1 MKKSRKKL
9 KGMTLIEMIISIAIF
24 AMMGSLLVLV
34 GMHIDSANKA
44 SNSLR
49 NKIVEESPYAANHV
63 MKFPDSAGGPE
74 KDISTANIT
83 ITIEQDDITGVFE
96 NEEYIDPNDHSKG
109 THKVQ
114 YNLDTK
120 VDMTAKKY
128 QTRDVLLEGK
138 TPTQKNEILNGA
150 NSNLDLEFFEI
161 DPLP

>member
-63 MKFPDSAGGPE
+63 TKYNDSTNTL
-74 KDISTANIT
+74 KDISTANLAIT
-83 ITIEQDDITGVFE
+83 VEQDDIPGVFE
-96 NEEYIDPNDHSKG
+96 NEEYIDPNDPSKG

-114 YNLDTK
+114 YNLNTK

-128 QTRDVLLEGK
+128 QTRDVLLDGK

-150 NSNLDLEFFEI
+150 NSNLNLEFFEI
-161 DPLP
+161 DDLP

>member
-63 MKFPDSAGGPE
+63 TKYNDSTNTL
-74 KDISTANIT
+74 KDISTANIA
-83 ITIEQDDITGVFE
+83 ITVEQNDIVGVYE
-96 NEEYIDPNDHSKG
+96 NEEPIDPNDPTKG

-114 YNLDTK
+114 YNLNTK

-128 QTRDVLLEGK
+128 QTRDVLLDGK

-161 DPLP
+161 DPLT